1 MEKKEHLIFGIR
13 TIIEAINAGKT
24 IEKLFIQNDLNGTL
38 ISELR
43 KLIKEKNITY
53 SHVPV
58 QKINK
63 LTKNDSNHQG
73 VVATITPIETFDVED
88 LVNEL
93 IETKK
98 TPLLLLL
105 DNITD
110 VRNFGAICR
119 TAECA
124 GVDAIIVPNRGAA
137 PINGDAIKTSAGAL
151 HRIPVCKVENLTDTV
166 FLLQQLDVKIVG
178 CTEKTETT
186 LYDGDYTP
194 ATAIIMGSEDRGISN
209 QLLRLCDYKAKIP
222 MAGDIASLNVSV
234 AAGIILFEAVKQR
247 G

>member
-1 MEKKEHLIFGIR
+1 MEKNEDLIFGIR
-13 TIIEAINAGKT
+13 PIIEAIKAEKT
-24 IEKLFIQNDLNGTL
+24 LEKLYIQHDLSGPL

-43 KLIKEKNITY
+43 KLIKEH
-53 SHVPV
+53 SVVFSQVPI

-63 LTKNDSNHQG
+63 LTRNDTNHQG
-73 VVATITPIETFDVED
+73 VVAKISPIKTHDIED
-88 LVNEL
+88 LVSKL
-93 IETKK
+93 IADKK

-124 GVDAIIVPNRGAA
+124 GVDAIVIPSRGAA
-137 PINGDAIKTSAGAL
+137 PINGDALKTSAGAL
-151 HRIPVCKVENLTDTV
+151 HRIPVCKVTNLTDAV
-166 FLLQQLDVKIVG
+166 FMLQQLDIQIVG

-186 LYDGDYTP
+186 VYDANYTGP
-194 ATAIIMGSEDRGISN
+194 TAIIMGSEDRGISN
-209 QLLRLCDYKAKIP
+209 QLLRLCDHKAKIP
-222 MAGDIASLNVSV
+222 MAGNISSLNVSV
-234 AAGIILFEAVKQR
+234 AAGVILYEAVKQR